1 MGGQSGD
8 VQEATLADPVKG
20 SEGNGVSGM
29 SSSLR
34 KWANDLL
41 GQEHKYRTRLG
52 AKMLNL
58 AIWNLGEILGDVKWE
73 TGHWG

>member
-1 MGGQSGD
+1 
-8 VQEATLADPVKG
+8 
-20 SEGNGVSGM
+20 M